1 MSLAQL
7 QSKVVLIISFIEK
20 IQLYI
25 DISKNQS
32 FIVLLKKGINLK
44 TFTTTLNMKK
54 IGVNLEKNWPKLE
67 KNCTKLNR
75 FSKAGTGSLKQL
87 FHNLLNLEK

>member
-1 MSLAQL
+1 MAQL
-7 QSKVVLIISFIEK
+7 QPQLVLIIAFIK
-20 IQLYI
+20 KMQLYI

-32 FIVLLKKGINLK
+32 FIVLQKKGINLK
-44 TFTTTLNMKK
+44 TFTSTYNMKK

-67 KNCTKLNR
+67 KNCTKLNC
-75 FSKAGTGSLKQL
+75 FLKACNGSLKQL

>member
-1 MSLAQL
+1 MAQL
-7 QSKVVLIISFIEK
+7 QPQLVLIISFIK
-20 IQLYI
+20 KMQLYI

-32 FIVLLKKGINLK
+32 FIVLQKKGINLK

-67 KNCTKLNR
+67 KIWTKFNCFL
-75 FSKAGTGSLKQL
+75 KAGRGSLKQF

>member
-1 MSLAQL
+1 MVMAQL
-7 QSKVVLIISFIEK
+7 QPQLVLIISFIKK

-25 DISKNQS
+25 DILKNQS

-67 KNCTKLNR
+67 KI
-75 FSKAGTGSLKQL
+75 G
-87 FHNLLNLEK
+87 LNLKKFGQSLTVF

>member
-1 MSLAQL
+1 MAQL
-7 QSKVVLIISFIEK
+7 QPQLVLIISFIKK

-54 IGVNLEKNWPKLE
+54 IGVNLEKI
-67 KNCTKLNR
+67 
-75 FSKAGTGSLKQL
+75 G
-87 FHNLLNLEK
+87 LNLKKLA

>member
-1 MSLAQL
+1 MVMAQL
-7 QSKVVLIISFIEK
+7 QPQLVLIISFIKK

-67 KNCTKLNR
+67 KI
-75 FSKAGTGSLKQL
+75 G
-87 FHNLLNLEK
+87 LNLKKFGQSLTVF

>member
-1 MSLAQL
+1 MAQL
-7 QSKVVLIISFIEK
+7 QPQLVLIISFIKK

-44 TFTTTLNMKK
+44 TFTTTLNMKQ
-54 IGVNLEKNWPKLE
+54 IGVNLEKNWTKF
-67 KNCTKLNR
+67 NCFL
-75 FSKAGTGSLKQL
+75 KAGRGSLQQF